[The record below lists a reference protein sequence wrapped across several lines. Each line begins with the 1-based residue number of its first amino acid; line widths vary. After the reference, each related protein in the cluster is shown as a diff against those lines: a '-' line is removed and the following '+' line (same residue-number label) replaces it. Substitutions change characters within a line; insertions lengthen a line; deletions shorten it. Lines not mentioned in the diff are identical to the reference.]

1 MVQPAAVPV
10 LRSAQE
16 PAGLLQACRGGG
28 AGLVGPLIY

>member
-28 AGLVGPLIY
+28 LAWSGH

>member
-28 AGLVGPLIY
+28 GLAWSGH